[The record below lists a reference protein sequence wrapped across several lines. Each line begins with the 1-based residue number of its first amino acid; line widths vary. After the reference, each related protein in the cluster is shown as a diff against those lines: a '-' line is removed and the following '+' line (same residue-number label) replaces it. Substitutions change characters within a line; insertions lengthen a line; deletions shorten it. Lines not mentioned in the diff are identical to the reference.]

1 MGEPGKVATF
11 IPWINET
18 ITEIVEPIIGFSGV
32 LNFTSLSDNAGR
44 GDFWVRAD
52 CDQVLLY
59 PLNDIANENFIQI
72 FDPINMTGIV
82 WAYESIVITGKYSLF
97 IS

>member
-18 ITEIVEPIIGFSGV
+18 ITEKVQPITGFSGV
-32 LNFTSLSDNAGR
+32 LNFTSPSDNAGR

-82 WAYESIVITGKYSLF
+82 WAYESIVITGKYKN
-97 IS
+97 